1 MHLRVLL
8 LMICLTATAAAKLPT
23 LPSTHELLRSLP
35 PAPSDAKEEGRD
47 QRLAVLADGID
58 VAAARATCEGYFDR
72 DTCDPHWLEDP
83 SLLRAYLV
91 TLGWWESKF
100 SRRVHERRC
109 RSYECDALRVL
120 NSEGELVR
128 IIHRSRSPWQF
139 QRWGYV
145 AKDWDAY
152 EGSDVRSTR
161 RAAWAAA
168 KVISR
173 AHRACRSHAGAF
185 TYYATGGRCRSRKF
199 DQAPRRAA
207 WMLRLFF
214 DRE

>member
-1 MHLRVLL
+1 MNFRLFL
-8 LMICLTATAAAKLPT
+8 LMICLTTTAFAKLPP

-35 PAPSDAKEEGRD
+35 AAPSDAKEEGRD
-47 QRLAVLADGID
+47 QRLSVLADGID
-58 VAAARATCEGYFDR
+58 LAAARATCQGYFDR
-72 DTCDPHWLEDP
+72 ERCEPHWFENP
-83 SLLRAYLV
+83 NLLRAYLV

-100 SRRVHERRC
+100 SKRVHERRC
-109 RSYECDALRVL
+109 RSYECDAWRIL
-120 NSEGELVR
+120 NSQGELVR

-152 EGSDVRSTR
+152 QGADPKSTR
-161 RAAWAAA
+161 HAAWAAA

-185 TYYATGGRCRSRKF
+185 TYYATGGRCSSRHF
-199 DQAPRRAA
+199 DQAHRRAA

-214 DRE
+214 DRD